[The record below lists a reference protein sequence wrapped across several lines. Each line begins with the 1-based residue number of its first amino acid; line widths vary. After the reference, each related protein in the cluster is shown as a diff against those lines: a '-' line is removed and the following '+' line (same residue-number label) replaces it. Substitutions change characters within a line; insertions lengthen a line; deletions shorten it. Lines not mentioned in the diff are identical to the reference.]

1 MALNL
6 SSISPLHAA
15 ERAAARPPA
24 ARQPASRT
32 TRAQQELA
40 QTLAA
45 AAAGAVSA
53 ASAASSGS
61 SAAAA
66 ATTVIAAAGTGT
78 AATAATPAAA
88 AMAAT
93 AAAPAASPGPPT
105 AQSVF
110 GANPWETN
118 PTGSGPAGTYN
129 YNPYYFATPQTA
141 AEVAAKVGGTVVEAD
156 CFGQSAGN
164 PFTQNQPNE
173 MVELANGT
181 MLNPG
186 LVASFYTHGYPQS
199 MVDQMIANEVAN
211 VSKGT

>member
-1 MALNL
+1 
-6 SSISPLHAA
+6 LHAV
-15 ERAAARPPA
+15 ERAARPPA
-24 ARQPASRT
+24 ARQPSPRT
-32 TRAQQELA
+32 TLAQQELA

-45 AAAGAVSA
+45 AAAGAAST
-53 ASAASSGS
+53 ASAAASGGS
-61 SAAAA
+61 TPAAAA
-66 ATTVIAAAGTGT
+66 ATVTTGAAVGT
-78 AATAATPAAA
+78 ATTAATPAATA
-88 AMAAT
+88 TAAT
-93 AAAPAASPGPPT
+93 AAAPAASTGPPT

-110 GANPWETN
+110 GANPWETD

-141 AEVAAKVGGTVVEAD
+141 ADVASEVGGTVVQVN
-156 CFGQSAGN
+156 CFGQSEGN

-211 VSKGT
+211 VSKGN